1 MENELRRMT
10 HYTLHDKS
18 GNLLICFEE
27 HHVIGPYHP
36 GPHSHHELEIS
47 CVLEGQGDYH
57 VGSRIYDLHAGDVVL
72 LSNADPHE
80 LVVPEGRVLKHLV
93 IHFDPS
99 FIWNS
104 LSNDMDYNFLLVFF
118 ERGEHFS
125 NVLDRKNPATPHI
138 FSLFQEIRREFEE
151 ERLCYELMVKI
162 KLQTIFAEIIRNY
175 DYIDP
180 QKAGKPLSERDITQL
195 NTVLH
200 YIDEHLDG
208 DLRLADLADIV
219 HVSPAYFSTLFKRF
233 NGVSPVEYIVRKRVQ
248 RAIELIHTTSQNL
261 TEIAM
266 ACGFNNGT
274 NFYKAFRRVTGRTPA
289 SYRRTADSI
298 RDLKKQESE
307 K

>member
-1 MENELRRMT
+1 MENELRCAAR
-10 HYTLHDKS
+10 YLLHDKN
-18 GNLLICFEE
+18 GNLLISFDE

-47 CVLEGQGDYH
+47 CVLEGEGEYR
-57 VGSRIYDLHAGDVVL
+57 VGSRAYVLQPGDIVL
-72 LSNADPHE
+72 LSNTDPHE
-80 LVVPEGRVLKHLV
+80 LVIPGGKILKHLV

-125 NVLDRKNPATPHI
+125 NVLDRENPATPYI

-151 ERLCYELMVKI
+151 KRLCYELMIKI

-180 QKAGKPLSERDITQL
+180 NKAGKPLSERDITQL

-248 RAIELIHTTSQNL
+248 RAIELIHTTPQNL

-289 SYRRTADSI
+289 SYRRTEDGEVCLQKA
-298 RDLKKQESE
+298 ESE